1 MSTMKNT
8 IPNYL
13 QVFER
18 KLDDLKK
25 RIRHEISKPKKERS
39 KHKLKLLLGDAK
51 GLKKALKEVRE
62 DHKARCPHC
71 HKDI

>member
-1 MSTMKNT
+1 MKRT

-25 RIRHEISKPKKERS
+25 RIRQETDKPKKERS
-39 KHKLKLLLGDAK
+39 KHKLKGFLAEAK
-51 GLKKALKEVRE
+51 RIKKAIREVRE

-71 HKDI
+71 HKEI

>member
-1 MSTMKNT
+1 MKKT

-18 KLDDLKK
+18 KLEDLKK
-25 RIRHEISKPKKERS
+25 RIKHETDKPKKERS
-39 KHKLKLLLGDAK
+39 KQKLKSFLSEANRI
-51 GLKKALKEVRE
+51 KKAIREVRQ

-71 HKDI
+71 GREI

>member
-1 MSTMKNT
+1 MKRT

-25 RIRHEISKPKKERS
+25 RIHHEINKPKKERS
-39 KHKLKLLLGDAK
+39 KHKLKLFLQEARRI
-51 GLKKALKEVRE
+51 KKAIKEVRE
-62 DHKARCPHC
+62 EHKARCPHC
-71 HKDI
+71 HKEL